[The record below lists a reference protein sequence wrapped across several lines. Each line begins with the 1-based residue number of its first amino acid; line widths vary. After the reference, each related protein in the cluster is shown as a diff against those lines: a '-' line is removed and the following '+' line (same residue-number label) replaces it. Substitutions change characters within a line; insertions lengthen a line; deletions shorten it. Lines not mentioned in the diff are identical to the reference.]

1 MPPHEVLNI
10 LKTNSGSHF
19 DPVVV
24 DAFLTAYRLGEWK
37 SLQCRCDRES

>member
-24 DAFLTAYRLGEWK
+24 DAFLPAYRLGEWK